1 MFDITLSMETWNWN
15 VVFAMYICRKFKSVK
30 NQPQMWEIKYKNLS
44 KNSKLWKELFKKKYL
59 MPMKMPV
66 YYKFNF
72 AKIEKKNTNKL
83 DFSQRHLR
91 LDSP

>member
-15 VVFAMYICRKFKSVK
+15 VVFAMYICRKFKNVK

-44 KNSKLWKELFKKKYL
+44 KNSKLWKELFKKNTSCLRKYQFTINSIL
-59 MPMKMPV
+59 PKL
-66 YYKFNF
+66 
-72 AKIEKKNTNKL
+72 KKNTNKL

-91 LDSP
+91 LDSS